1 MTGQSFVPL
10 PGSERGPLPQSQE
23 LGPVDE
29 SRQIE
34 VTLVTRHRAPVP
46 RDLVEG
52 PATLTPEQF
61 AEEHGT
67 DPADLELITTT
78 LAGHGLQVTGADPG
92 ARRVMVRGTV
102 AALSATFGATLR
114 LVRTPDPGI
123 GPDTVE
129 HRYREGALRIPAELA
144 RHRGR
149 RARPGQPASGPRA
162 VPPCAGGRRPGRG
175 AWCSRPG
182 PRRPVP
188 GAPAPGAPA
197 PGGPA
202 PAAPPAAASTS
213 YTPPQVAALYQF
225 PAGTDGTG
233 QTIAIIELGGGSAA
247 ATWIT
252 YFSGLGL
259 PVPSV
264 TAASVDG
271 AVNQPGQ
278 DPSGADG
285 EVLLDI
291 EVAGR
296 RRARAQRRSSTSR
309 PTPTRASWTR

>member
-67 DPADLELITTT
+67 DPADLELITAA

-92 ARRVMVRGTV
+92 ARRVMVRGTL

-114 LVRTPDPGI
+114 LVRTPDPGM
-123 GPDTVE
+123 GQDTVE
-129 HRYREGALRIPAELA
+129 HRYREGSLQIPAELA
-144 RHRGR
+144 GIVLAVLGLDNRPQARAQFR
-149 RARPGQPASGPRA
+149 RAPAATSRA
-162 VPPCAGGRRPGRG
+162 TA
-175 AWCSRPG
+175 PG
-182 PRRPVP
+182 PAAP
-188 GAPAPGAPA
+188 APAPGAPA

-202 PAAPPAAASTS
+202 PAAPPAAAATS
-213 YTPPQVAALYQF
+213 YTPPQVATLYQF

-233 QTIAIIELGGGSAA
+233 QTIAIVELGGGFGSSDLDP
-247 ATWIT
+247 
-252 YFSGLGL
+252 YFTGLGL
-259 PVPSV
+259 PVP
-264 TAASVDG
+264 
-271 AVNQPGQ
+271 
-278 DPSGADG
+278 
-285 EVLLDI
+285 
-291 EVAGR
+291 
-296 RRARAQRRSSTSR
+296 
-309 PTPTRASWTR
+309 

>member
-67 DPADLELITTT
+67 DPADLELITAA

-129 HRYREGALRIPAELA
+129 HRYREGALQIPAGSTNTITL
-144 RHRGR
+144 GK
-149 RARPGQPASGPRA
+149 Q
-162 VPPCAGGRRPGRG
+162 AGGK
-175 AWCSRPG
+175 
-182 PRRPVP
+182 
-188 GAPAPGAPA
+188 
-197 PGGPA
+197 
-202 PAAPPAAASTS
+202 
-213 YTPPQVAALYQF
+213 
-225 PAGTDGTG
+225 
-233 QTIAIIELGGGSAA
+233 
-247 ATWIT
+247 
-252 YFSGLGL
+252 GLGVFAIQL
-259 PVPSV
+259 IKKG
-264 TAASVDG
+264 T
-271 AVNQPGQ
+271 
-278 DPSGADG
+278 
-285 EVLLDI
+285 I
-291 EVAGR
+291 IF
-296 RRARAQRRSSTSR
+296 
-309 PTPTRASWTR
+309 